1 MEEGYCTVPGL
12 GVTSPRDLR
21 RTYHSAVF
29 AHMTDPS
36 AAKSGFPPPAPP
48 PAPRPRPTFPHHA
61 TQETALENTYVPIGE
76 AEEARMYLKTEDVSL
91 AQPQPTI
98 MNIQTT
104 TNTPDFH
111 CSCKQGRQRENLPRI
126 AAERT
131 TIRILHPPGGPSSE

>member
-1 MEEGYCTVPGL
+1 
-12 GVTSPRDLR
+12 
-21 RTYHSAVF
+21 
-29 AHMTDPS
+29 MTDPS
-36 AAKSGFPPPAPP
+36 ASKSGFPPPP
-48 PAPRPRPTFPHHA
+48 PAPPASPITP
-61 TQETALENTYVPIGE
+61 TQETTLENTYVPIGE
-76 AEEARMYLKTEDVSL
+76 AEEARMYLKTEDVSH
-91 AQPQPTI
+91 ARPQPTF